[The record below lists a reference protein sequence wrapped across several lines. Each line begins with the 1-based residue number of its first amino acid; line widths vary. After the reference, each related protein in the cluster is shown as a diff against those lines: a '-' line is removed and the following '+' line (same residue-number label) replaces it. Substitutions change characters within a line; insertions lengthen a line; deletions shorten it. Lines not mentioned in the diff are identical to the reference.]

1 MSKWRLNS
9 ALLMD
14 TLFEPIGA
22 SYRGLQSAVAK
33 EHPVLAMGPPYFD
46 GQYICQAGNW
56 EKNGGLKC

>member
-9 ALLMD
+9 AILMD

-46 GQYICQAGNW
+46 GQYIDPIA
-56 EKNGGLKC
+56 LKSANDCRI